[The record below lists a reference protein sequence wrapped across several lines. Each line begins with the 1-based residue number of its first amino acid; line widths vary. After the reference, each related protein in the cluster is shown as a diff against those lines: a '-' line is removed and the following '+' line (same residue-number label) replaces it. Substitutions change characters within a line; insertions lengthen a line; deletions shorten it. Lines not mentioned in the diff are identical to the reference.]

1 MGAAPWQELIV
12 KLCHIPAALGLI
24 LSFVL
29 LIIGIVQY
37 RGPTELESS
46 LRAR

>member
-1 MGAAPWQELIV
+1 MGAAPWQEPIA

-29 LIIGIVQY
+29 LIVAFVKYQ
-37 RGPTELESS
+37 PVELENSP
-46 LRAR
+46 RAR